1 MVHICAKYEQKWPF
15 CGSGCTPPRLRTH
28 RTRGARRAARPPR
41 RMTPRAPRCVVV
53 HTTQQAAETTTTQ
66 TLHIPPPHEKP
77 PRSTTRT
84 PRSGAYQPR
93 SGERNPRARV
103 RSARALCPCTGQAPT
118 GTARWAPSN
127 PSTPGGARSR
137 GRDASAHLNYFPL
150 SAALPPRGVPVIWGT
165 TREFSS
171 TAHAVRF
178 PCKI

>member
-1 MVHICAKYEQKWPF
+1 MHICAKNGHF
-15 CGSGCTPPRLRTH
+15 VALAAPPRPRTR
-28 RTRGARRAARPPR
+28 RTRGARRASRPPR
-41 RMTPRAPRCVVV
+41 RTTPRAARCVVV

-66 TLHIPPPHEKP
+66 TLHIPPPEKP

-84 PRSGAYQPR
+84 PSAGAFQPR

-118 GTARWAPSN
+118 GAVRWAWSN

-137 GRDASAHLNYFPL
+137 GREASAHLNCFPL
-150 SAALPPRGVPVIWGT
+150 LAALPPRGVPVIWST
-165 TREFSS
+165 SREFSS

-178 PCKI
+178 P